1 MPWAKPL
8 RQAGPPPYQ
17 VGNALIFDT
26 WLDMPTW
33 GIFGSLA
40 IAFVF
45 AAFCIH
51 WLSFGKL
58 NRERAIV
65 FSGVVPPFA
74 GTVAVL
80 FALLTGFL
88 ANEVWDRNRQAD
100 RAIFAERD
108 ALLALHAISI
118 ATISDMDDIRSA
130 VQHYAETLI
139 NDEWP
144 LMMEQK
150 SSPKTGEALRTLLTK
165 ASNPQVGI
173 DAGAAAQG
181 ALLNIVLKLRGARY
195 DRLALSGDQTDR
207 TKWSA
212 VLILALI
219 TQVAIG
225 IVHLEKPKAQLAS
238 LAIFSAAVVITLG
251 LVATRERPFDGPIRF
266 SPAPI
271 QEALQVMRSG

>member
-1 MPWAKPL
+1 M
-8 RQAGPPPYQ
+8 
-17 VGNALIFDT
+17 IFDT
-26 WLDMPTW
+26 WLDLPTW

-45 AAFCIH
+45 AALCIH
-51 WLSFGKL
+51 WLSFGKF
-58 NRERAIV
+58 NRERAIG
-65 FSGVVPPFA
+65 FSGVVAPFA
-74 GTVAVL
+74 GAIAIL

-100 RAIFAERD
+100 RAVFAERD
-108 ALLALHAISI
+108 SLLALHAISI
-118 ATISDMDDIRSA
+118 ASISDMGDIRA
-130 VQHYAETLI
+130 AAQHYAETLI
-139 NDEWP
+139 SHEWP
-144 LMMEQK
+144 RMMEQK
-150 SSPKTGEALRTLLTK
+150 SSPKTGEALLSLLTK
-165 ASNPQVGI
+165 ASNPQIGI

-207 TKWSA
+207 TKWTA
-212 VLILALI
+212 VLILAFI

-238 LAIFSAAVVITLG
+238 LSIFSAAVVITLG
-251 LVATRERPFDGPIRF
+251 LVAMRERPFDGPLRY

-271 QEALQVMRSG
+271 EEALQIMKGG